1 MRFLLDENVPHSVAR
16 SLVQN
21 GHTVEFVA
29 DLLAAGSP
37 DLVVAAASEQIG
49 AVLVSMDKDFRSI
62 GPRVQ
67 LGRGRFQRL
76 SRIALM
82 CNPVQ
87 ASQRIEKAMSL
98 IDAELLYAQ
107 EQPNDRRMIVS
118 IGNSFI
124 RTER

>member
-16 SLVQN
+16 SLTQN
-21 GHTVEFVA
+21 GHTVDFVPEI
-29 DLLAAGSP
+29 LAAGSP
-37 DLVVAAASEQIG
+37 DLLVTATSEQIG
-49 AVLVSMDKDFRSI
+49 AVLVSMDSDFKSI

-67 LGRGRFQRL
+67 LGRLRFRRL

-87 ASQRIEKAMSL
+87 ASKRIEKAMSF
-98 IDAELLYAQ
+98 IEAELSYAQ